1 MPTKLAPGIR
11 EKRPGYF
18 EVRVYGG
25 LDPLTCKPRQVARTV
40 RGTVKDANAL
50 RAQLL
55 TEVADKG
62 VAVRRSVSE
71 LFDAVL
77 EHLDAL
83 GREPTTMQ
91 GYRAIATKAAERI
104 GRIQVGKLRA
114 SDLDRYYAELLR
126 SGNKAGT
133 VHRAHGFIHRCL
145 AQAVK
150 WDWARDNVAD
160 RASPPT
166 EPYQP
171 RPVQTTDAVVRL
183 IAAAEE
189 SREPELAVAFRLLA
203 SLGGRRGEVCG
214 LRWEDLDLDAGECII
229 RRAVKQVTGQVIV
242 GDAKT
247 HQQRTLLLD
256 EGTIAVLKAHRDVI
270 EERAAALDAAL
281 VPEAYVLTDSP
292 DGAEP
297 WKPNRLSQALRRLRD
312 RAGYTGRLHDLRHW
326 NASQLLGGGEA
337 PVVVAARLGH
347 RDPSTTHRWYAHAM
361 PRADARAA
369 TVLDGL
375 LGSQPGKMSHPL
387 RTVKVMEGLVVFD
400 GDDTLWRV
408 EHLYDEAR
416 DRAAAIVQEVGLDP
430 VSWDEMQREI
440 DVSNVA
446 TLGLSRLRFPHSSVA
461 AYERLA
467 TDAGVAPDD
476 AIRER
481 IRVAAAS
488 VFDRKAPPMPGARRV
503 LDELSKT
510 YRLALL
516 TQGDPI
522 VQEKRIDAAGLRACF
537 EFVSIVDRKDE
548 SSFSAVLEKLDTDPT
563 AAWSVGNSI
572 PSDINPA
579 LRLGMGAVW
588 IEAHVWAHERREDVP
603 VDGRFLAC
611 ESLRDVP
618 RAITEASVVRW

>member
-11 EKRPGYF
+11 ERRPGYF

-25 LDPLTCKPRQVARTV
+25 LDPLTGKARQVTRTV

-71 LFDAVL
+71 LFDTVL

-91 GYRAIATKAAERI
+91 GYRAIARKAAERL

-133 VHRAHGFIHRCL
+133 VRRAHGFIHRSL

-150 WDWARDNVAD
+150 WDWVKDNVAD

-171 RPVQTTDAVVRL
+171 HRVQTSDAVVRL

-189 SREPELAVAFRLLA
+189 SKEPELAVAFRLLA
-203 SLGGRRGEVCG
+203 SLGGRRGEICG
-214 LRWEDLDLDAGECII
+214 LRWDDFDLDAGVCVI

-256 EGTIAVLKAHRDVI
+256 EGTIAILRSHRTAM
-270 EERAAALDAAL
+270 EERASALDAEL
-281 VPEAYVLTDSP
+281 VSESYVLTDSP

-326 NASQLLGGGEA
+326 NASQLLGAGESA
-337 PVVVAARLGH
+337 VVVAARLGH

-361 PRADARAA
+361 PRADARSAA
-369 TVLDGL
+369 L
-375 LGSQPGKMSHPL
+375 M
-387 RTVKVMEGLVVFD
+387 
-400 GDDTLWRV
+400 
-408 EHLYDEAR
+408 DEA
-416 DRAAAIVQEVGLDP
+416 L
-430 VSWDEMQREI
+430 
-440 DVSNVA
+440 
-446 TLGLSRLRFPHSSVA
+446 
-461 AYERLA
+461 
-467 TDAGVAPDD
+467 
-476 AIRER
+476 
-481 IRVAAAS
+481 
-488 VFDRKAPPMPGARRV
+488 KA
-503 LDELSKT
+503 KT
-510 YRLALL
+510 
-516 TQGDPI
+516 P
-522 VQEKRIDAAGLRACF
+522 K
-537 EFVSIVDRKDE
+537 
-548 SSFSAVLEKLDTDPT
+548 P
-563 AAWSVGNSI
+563 
-572 PSDINPA
+572 
-579 LRLGMGAVW
+579 
-588 IEAHVWAHERREDVP
+588 
-603 VDGRFLAC
+603 
-611 ESLRDVP
+611 
-618 RAITEASVVRW
+618 